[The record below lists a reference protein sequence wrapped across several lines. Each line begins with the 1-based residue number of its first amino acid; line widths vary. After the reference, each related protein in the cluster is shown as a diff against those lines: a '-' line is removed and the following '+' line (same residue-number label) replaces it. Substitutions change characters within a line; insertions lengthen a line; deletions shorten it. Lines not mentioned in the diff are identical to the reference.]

1 MCREAFAKPKAFAAI
16 LGIPVRY
23 VNNARTMIALMN
35 SKKAKVNPEKFE
47 EYGDAHLQDMESD
60 PKYSWNKNN
69 PSVCKIF
76 YVQILTLDKI
86 LLLIHC
92 ATQSKDTYYS
102 LHTIYIQNINYLS
115 FENYR
120 LMYHTFTDRRF
131 FVCCPIHLVFLE
143 RMDQNP
149 GTKC

>member
-60 PKYSWNKNN
+60 PKYSWNKHN
-69 PSVCKIF
+69 PTVCKIYAIKIICVILCLF
-76 YVQILTLDKI
+76 GFWILYILQVALTLHDF
-86 LLLIHC
+86 C
-92 ATQSKDTYYS
+92 FSK
-102 LHTIYIQNINYLS
+102 
-115 FENYR
+115 
-120 LMYHTFTDRRF
+120 
-131 FVCCPIHLVFLE
+131 
-143 RMDQNP
+143 
-149 GTKC
+149 